1 MKITGEEQSFVVPY
15 VGKELSFVTLSEE
28 LSFTTLEDFG
38 IYGEELSFV
47 TGG

>member
-1 MKITGEEQSFVVPY
+1 MKIEGQEQSFIVPY
-15 VGKELSFVTLSEE
+15 VGKELSFVTLVE
-28 LSFTTLEDFG
+28 LSFETLQDFG